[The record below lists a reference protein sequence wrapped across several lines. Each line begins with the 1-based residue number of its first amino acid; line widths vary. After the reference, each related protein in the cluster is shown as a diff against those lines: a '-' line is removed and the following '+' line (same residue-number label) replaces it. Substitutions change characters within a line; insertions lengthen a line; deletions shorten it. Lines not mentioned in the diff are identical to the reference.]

1 MTEKKQITLPKKI
14 SEDNESLSIRPKKL
28 DEFIG
33 QNILKENLNTF
44 IKSSVKRNK
53 SLDHVIFY
61 GPPGLGKTT
70 LANIVAHER
79 NVNIHITSGPAFS
92 KKGDLVTLLS
102 NLAFGDILFIDEIH
116 RLSPIIEE
124 TLYPAME
131 DFKCDYIIGSG
142 PAARV
147 MQISIEKFTL
157 IGATTRLGLL
167 SRPLR
172 DRFGIP
178 LQLNFYKAVDLKVI
192 IIKVAENLKINIDDV
207 AAMELAIRSRGTPR
221 ISIRLLKR
229 TIDFSVVSE
238 SSMINL
244 EIVKK
249 SLESLKI
256 DHMGLDNMD
265 IKYMTCIARNF
276 EGGPV
281 GVENLSAALL
291 EEKDIIE
298 DVVEPFLIQQGLIQ
312 RTSRGRI
319 LSKKGFDHLYSK
331 NNLDE

>member
-28 DEFIG
+28 NEFIG
-33 QNILKENLNTF
+33 QNVLKENLNTF

-53 SLDHVIFY
+53 NLDHVIFY

-178 LQLNFYKAVDLKVI
+178 MQLSFYKPIDLKVI

-229 TIDFSVVSE
+229 TIDFSVVSG
-238 SSMINL
+238 SSVINL

-265 IKYMTCIARNF
+265 IKYMNCIARNF

-319 LSKKGFDHLYSK
+319 LSKKGFDHLYSR